1 METFLYIA
9 ATILLLMYNTQTDS
23 TLMHVDFNIVIGAFL
38 LTISHVLIKIK
49 KSIDKLHQ

>member
-1 METFLYIA
+1 METFMYLA

-23 TLMHVDFNIVIGAFL
+23 TLTHVDFNIVVGAFL

-49 KSIDKLHQ
+49 KSIDRLRQ